1 MVLSQGF
8 FMGYGKC
15 WEGATVP
22 IVVQLSL
29 FFPVAQMSMV
39 FPRFPKSMVFPVCPM
54 AGFTCSSY
62 S

>member
-1 MVLSQGF
+1 
-8 FMGYGKC
+8 MGYGKC